1 MAGFYYYSDYYSDY
15 WTILVTGFLA
25 GTVLAFG
32 LTYYSLYY
40 YELDYLTG
48 FLAALV
54 PLVALTKGDL
64 VAFLGAYSS
73 DDYSDYYWTGF
84 FFCWGFWS
92 GDLATGDL
100 VATGAFLVGLTYS

>member
-1 MAGFYYYSDYYSDY
+1 LAGFYYYSDYSDY
-15 WTILVTGFLA
+15 WTILVGFLA

-32 LTYYSLYY
+32 LTYSLYY

-48 FLAALV
+48 FLALV
-54 PLVALTKGDL
+54 PLDALTKGDL
-64 VAFLGAYSS
+64 AFLGAYSS
-73 DDYSDYYWTGF
+73 DYYSDYYWTGF

-100 VATGAFLVGLTYS
+100 VATGAFLVGFTYS